1 MKLSKLWY
9 ALAAALAVLA
19 GTAVYLYQSSADS
32 RALAGKRAV
41 TVLVAKSDLAVG
53 TRLGDALLLGA
64 VTREVYPAAAL
75 PSDVVTSV
83 TADNDNLRI
92 NHAIDAGQLLL
103 QSELSDYVNP
113 NALIQVPAG
122 RVAVSVNVDDA
133 ARVANFVQPG
143 ARVVAYWTP
152 TDATESRVLLPA
164 ADVLAVG
171 ATSTASS
178 TPDQNG
184 NNALVTFALTPDD
197 APRMVLATKTGTV
210 YLGLLPK
217 AAVKTGNAA
226 TDSTLRAAR

>member
-1 MKLSKLWY
+1 
-9 ALAAALAVLA
+9 V
-19 GTAVYLYQSSADS
+19 
-32 RALAGKRAV
+32 
-41 TVLVAKSDLAVG
+41 
-53 TRLGDALLLGA
+53 
-64 VTREVYPAAAL
+64 P
-75 PSDVVTSV
+75 
-83 TADNDNLRI
+83 
-92 NHAIDAGQLLL
+92 QLLL